1 MSKKIVIFGGSGF
14 LGSHVA
20 DFLTKRKY
28 DVFIF
33 DIKKSLYRNRFQKF
47 ILGDTLNKIQVNK
60 VLKNCSYVF
69 NFSGEADIGKSKKFP
84 LETLESNIIG
94 TANILQACLKNK
106 IKKYL
111 HASTVYVNSEQGGFY
126 RSSKQSAELIIE
138 NYNEF
143 FNLDF
148 VIMRFGSLYGP
159 RANQFNF
166 ITKAVYE
173 AIDKRVI
180 NRMGNGEEI
189 REYIHIYDA
198 AELCCKL
205 IEKKYKNTIV
215 NITGS
220 GPSLKVKNVLNLI
233 KEIVGKDVKI
243 KFNKKNTLKDHYKIT
258 PFSYKTRMAKK
269 IQSDGYIDLGEGI
282 LDLVNR
288 KIKNN
293 K

>member
-84 LETLESNIIG
+84 LETLESNIIV

-126 RSSKQSAELIIE
+126 RSSKHAAELIIE

-143 FNLDF
+143 FGLDF

-159 RANQFNF
+159 RANKFNF
-166 ITKAVYE
+166 ISNIIEE
-173 AIDKRVI
+173 ALNSRQITRQ
-180 NRMGNGEEI
+180 GNGEEI
-189 REYIHIYDA
+189 REYIHIFDA

-205 IEKKYKNTIV
+205 IQNKYRNVIV

-220 GPSLKVKNVLNLI
+220 QPYKVKNVLQLI
-233 KEIVGKDVKI
+233 KEILGEDINI
-243 KFNKKNTLKDHYKIT
+243 KFNKKKILKDHYKIT
-258 PFSYKTRMAKK
+258 PYSYKTRIAKK
-269 IQSDGYIDLGEGI
+269 LINDGYIELGEGI
-282 LDLVNR
+282 LNLIND
-288 KIKNN
+288 KIKD
-293 K
+293 KS